1 MPGISI
7 MLRKVTYFNGWE
19 VQCRKREVAWN
30 PRLCQM
36 APGSD
41 PFWNQTASLVCVFT
55 FSQKNMENH
64 FEQIPSISH
73 SAVRNKILTTQTL
86 HLSQRERDTVHP
98 VRKQEESTIWTILN
112 FLCPFWS
119 MNKPCTV
126 SLGKEL
132 TIKSQYVSN
141 HNVTVSCYHRKY

>member
-19 VQCRKREVAWN
+19 VQCGKREVAWN

-86 HLSQRERDTVHP
+86 HLSQRERETLSTQWGSRRKVQFGLFSTFFVH
-98 VRKQEESTIWTILN
+98 SG
-112 FLCPFWS
+112 LCINHVQYLLVKSSQLSHS
-119 MNKPCTV
+119 MWVITMSP
-126 SLGKEL
+126 
-132 TIKSQYVSN
+132 
-141 HNVTVSCYHRKY
+141 